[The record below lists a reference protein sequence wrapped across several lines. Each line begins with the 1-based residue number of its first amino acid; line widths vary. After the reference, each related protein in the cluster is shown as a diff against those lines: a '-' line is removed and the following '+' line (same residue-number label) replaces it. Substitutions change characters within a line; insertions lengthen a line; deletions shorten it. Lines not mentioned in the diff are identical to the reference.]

1 MKITLSKSQWEVI
14 GKKAGWMKKADIRPA
29 NENPDFGGIGTDI
42 DETTGITKDQMKSY
56 VRIQNA
62 GKYNMLTNGDIVA
75 KIIGISRDQYLS
87 LLENYDRLLQKWPEL
102 EG

>member
-1 MKITLSKSQWEVI
+1 MKIKLSKSQWEDA
-14 GKKAGWMKKADIRPA
+14 GKKAGWMREADIRPA
-29 NENPDFGGIGTDI
+29 NENPNFGGIGIDTD
-42 DETTGITKDQMKSY
+42 EATGITKDQMKSY

-62 GKYNMLTNGDIVA
+62 GRYNMLTNGDIVA

-87 LLENYDRLLQKWPEL
+87 LLENYNRLLQKWPEL